1 MYVIIAIIINITL
14 SCFSFYAEK
23 ENSKWLEKAKEAYTN
38 NMNTLFYPRSEI
50 ALRKKYHL
58 YAAAELRTIIGAWLI
73 TIVLP
78 FFVSDNIF
86 LLIYIL
92 NFLYGRILYFLAI
105 IEQKVEVIK
114 DEVYK
119 ENDDL

>member
-1 MYVIIAIIINITL
+1 MYVIIVIILNIIFTYL
-14 SCFSFYAEK
+14 SYDAEK
-23 ENSKWLEKAKEAYTN
+23 RNSKWLDNAKEAYAN
-38 NMNTLFYPRSEI
+38 NMNTLFYSRSEI

-58 YAAAELRTIIGAWLI
+58 YAAAELRTVIGAWLI
-73 TIVLP
+73 TIILP
-78 FFVSDNIF
+78 FFVSENIF

-119 ENDDL
+119 ENEDL